1 MGDPCFVVVI
11 SAKVKCILKRWFN
24 SKIKGKNE
32 SDNSNLIS
40 PPGYNYR
47 GVPENKALG
56 DKTNEKKKKEEKTK
70 KGEEKKRPKEPPK
83 PQKVK

>member
-1 MGDPCFVVVI
+1 MSRPIYTG
-11 SAKVKCILKRWFN
+11 LK
-24 SKIKGKNE
+24 SLSYSE
-32 SDNSNLIS
+32 SR
-40 PPGYNYR
+40 YKHR

-83 PQKVK
+83 VK

>member
-1 MGDPCFVVVI
+1 MGDPSFLVVI
-11 SAKVKCILKRWFN
+11 SAKVKSKLKLWFH
-24 SKIKGKNE
+24 SKIKGGNE
-32 SDNSNLIS
+32 SDNSPSIS